1 MKNTEA
7 YPLDRLVHPPM
18 MMPAL
23 PQDNPPGS
31 EVGIP
36 MLFRPAVAK
45 IVVAAF
51 TLLLLGV
58 GSVRA
63 AFWLSDVA
71 GQEPDLGI
79 AEVKDDWSSVS
90 SSELLARADRLGA
103 IIAEDEEAYAL
114 AGVSGQ
120 PAVAGV
126 PHGDHVHHGRV
137 ESQDPVAGD
146 AMGIVEIDVAAAAAR
161 EALHP

>member
-23 PQDNPPGS
+23 SQDNPPGS
-31 EVGIP
+31 EAGIP

-114 AGVSGQ
+114 AETLRDFTLAHQELAELTAEVARAGSGRAPRRDRQ
-120 PAVAGV
+120 SERLFTG
-126 PHGDHVHHGRV
+126 
-137 ESQDPVAGD
+137 
-146 AMGIVEIDVAAAAAR
+146 
-161 EALHP
+161 